1 MVEWNIKAE
10 SVLEKRINIE
20 KNQNFLS
27 RIATACKIWSQKL
40 QSPLSKM
47 QFLFEIFYFFKK
59 IE

>member
-27 RIATACKIWSQKL
+27 RIATACKI
-40 QSPLSKM
+40 
-47 QFLFEIFYFFKK
+47 
-59 IE
+59 

>member
-27 RIATACKIWSQKL
+27 RIATACKIWSQEF